1 MAAFVHK
8 LIRTSDV
15 KTIDSEER
23 ERERERERDGE
34 VIIIIIITSPWC

>member
-23 ERERERERDGE
+23 ERERERDGE
-34 VIIIIIITSPWC
+34 VIIIIIISPWC